1 MVTRHNALN
10 KDAKNLKSLSLID
23 FDLKKVEHNIPLIHT
38 LNNQQIEEVPEIPD
52 LEEKVLVKQ
61 SYDNVLSKDEKK
73 ALNDVL
79 KEEQSF
85 KDQMSFLRKK
95 KEKERSKQVLYI

>member
-1 MVTRHNALN
+1 M
-10 KDAKNLKSLSLID
+10 SLVD

-38 LNNQQIEEVPEIPD
+38 INNTHNIEEIPEIPS

-61 SYDNVLSKDEKK
+61 SYDNILSKDEKK

-85 KDQMSFLRKK
+85 KDQISFLKKK
-95 KEKERSKQVLYI
+95 KEKERRNQEYYP